1 MADYLTQAD
10 VTGRFG
16 SDEDVSF
23 LTDTESSGTPSATV
37 IAEVI
42 DAAEGKVNAYLAV
55 RYATP
60 VVSTDAATTAA
71 VKRLAL
77 DLAEAYLRSRKKPVS
92 TDTLDQIAR
101 VIEDLKE
108 LAAGTAVLPGAE
120 TPESTASR
128 DPLASWS
135 GSTRTLSDTSPR
147 LFTRE
152 TAARS

>member
-10 VTGRFG
+10 LKGRF
-16 SDEDVSF
+16 DNDVAVAF
-23 LTDTESSGTPSATV
+23 LTGTENTGVPDSDV
-37 IAEVI
+37 LDEVI
-42 DAAEGKVNAYLAV
+42 ESAEGKVNSYLAV
-55 RYATP
+55 RFGTP
-60 VVSTDAATTAA
+60 VVSSDAATTAA

-120 TPESTASR
+120 TPASTASR
-128 DPLASWS
+128 DPLARWT
-135 GSTRTLSDTSPR
+135 GSNRTLSDTSPR
-147 LFTRE
+147 LFSRE
-152 TAARS
+152 TTARL

>member
-16 SDEDVSF
+16 EDVSF
-23 LTDTESSGTPSATV
+23 LTDTESSGVPSATV

-42 DAAEGKVNAYLAV
+42 DSAEGKVNSYLAM
-55 RYATP
+55 RFGTP
-60 VVSTDAATTAA
+60 VVSSDAATTAA

-101 VIEDLKE
+101 IIEDLKE
-108 LAAGTAVLPGAE
+108 LAAGRAALPGAE
-120 TPESTASR
+120 TPASTASR

-135 GSTRTLSDTSPR
+135 GSNRTLADDSPR
-147 LFTRE
+147 LFTRK